1 MPTVFHKYGLFGHA
15 VVGMVPSQPPQRG
28 RSSHFAKKATGQRIG
43 YPSHEK
49 VISREGLT
57 HPSGSPRPVRS
68 ELAYMISGLRV
79 DWTFHGRLIENGFV
93 FNGGID
99 MRSSCLV
106 AVSLYL
112 MGATIA
118 LAQTPQRTE
127 GPGLKA
133 QEDSRYKAEIAL
145 CKNHHPVIRNAGAAG
160 GRAPPAAPPAYEG
173 PAQVQAI
180 PGVIAAGAHWRSV
193 WHESGNNADG
203 IVATSAGV
211 LVAQQDSSDVVRV
224 DAAGHAKV
232 VYKDTNTGGAVSINK
247 QGQTFVV
254 ERGLHQAIWEVSPDH
269 KMLADTIDGD
279 SLDCLGSGGLNDL
292 TAAANGGVYF
302 TLGDLYYVAPSGTI
316 TRQGDVTGTNGI
328 ILSPDEK
335 RMYVTSGGFGRPG
348 NLMVFDVQPDGSLT
362 NQRVFA
368 HLTGGGDG
376 STVDSEGRIYVSS
389 GTVIDVISPDDGH
402 LLGRH
407 PPSQGRRCDQPDLR
421 RSWQADVVCSRSQS
435 QIRQGRPRAAERP
448 PDGWP
453 GRRAGRDPDA
463 CARLRGPREVAAAMR
478 RPTPAPLER
487 TPQKDQN
494 TLAEIS
500 VGSSCGP

>member
-1 MPTVFHKYGLFGHA
+1 
-15 VVGMVPSQPPQRG
+15 
-28 RSSHFAKKATGQRIG
+28 
-43 YPSHEK
+43 
-49 VISREGLT
+49 
-57 HPSGSPRPVRS
+57 
-68 ELAYMISGLRV
+68 
-79 DWTFHGRLIENGFV
+79 
-93 FNGGID
+93 

-106 AVSLYL
+106 AVLPYL
-112 MGATIA
+112 MTATVA

-133 QEDSRYKAEIAL
+133 QEDSRYQAEIGM
-145 CKNHHPVIRNAGAAG
+145 CKNHHPVVRNSGAAA
-160 GRAPPAAPPAYEG
+160 GRPPPAAPAANEG

-203 IVATSAGV
+203 IVATSHGV
-211 LVAQQDSSDVVRV
+211 LVAQQDSSDVVLV
-224 DAAGHAKV
+224 DPAGHAKV

-247 QGQTFVV
+247 HSQTFIV

-302 TLGDLYYVAPSGTI
+302 TLGNLYYVAANGTI

-335 RMYVTSGGFGRPG
+335 RLYVTSGSFGQPG
-348 NLMVFDVQPDGSLT
+348 NLVVFDVQPDGTLT

-376 STVDSEGRIYVSS
+376 STVDAAGRIYVSS

-402 LLGRH
+402 LLGII
-407 PPSQGRRCDQPDLR
+407 PLPKDD
-421 RSWQADVVCSRSQS
+421 DVISLSF
-435 QIRQGRPRAAERP
+435 G
-448 PDGWP
+448 GP
-453 GRRAGRDPDA
+453 GRRTLYAVALNHKYAKGGLGMPSDHLMGGQGGELVAIRMVAHGYEGRA
-463 CARLRGPREVAAAMR
+463 
-478 RPTPAPLER
+478 
-487 TPQKDQN
+487 K
-494 TLAEIS
+494 
-500 VGSSCGP
+500 